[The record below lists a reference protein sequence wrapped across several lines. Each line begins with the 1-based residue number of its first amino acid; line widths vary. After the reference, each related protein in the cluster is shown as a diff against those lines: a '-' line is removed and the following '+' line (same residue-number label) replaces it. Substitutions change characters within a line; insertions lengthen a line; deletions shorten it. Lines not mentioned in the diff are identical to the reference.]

1 MAMKWGLIGAS
12 AIAGGR
18 MIGAFRGNGDEVVA
32 VQSSGQSHAD
42 QFAAQNDIAFATTR
56 IEDLLAQPGLDAVYI
71 SSTNEKHFPQ
81 AMAAIAAGK
90 HVLCEKPL
98 AMSVADA
105 VTMVRAAEA
114 AGVTFATNH
123 HLRNAASHRAIR
135 DLLKDGA
142 IGEVLSARVFHAVN
156 LPQALQ
162 GWRVDNAGAGGGV
175 ILDIV
180 VHDADTVRFHLDENP
195 VDVVA
200 MTTAHRMG
208 QGVEDSVMSVW
219 SMPSGVQVQAHESF
233 THAHAGTGIEF
244 HGTEGSIF
252 ARDVMTQRPIGEITI
267 RRGLEYTPVS
277 FEAED
282 LYARSVR
289 LFGQAAAG
297 QGRPAADGRDG
308 VASLA
313 VAAAVAGAAAS
324 GQRTAVNYGGL
335 L

>member
-1 MAMKWGLIGAS
+1 
-12 AIAGGR
+12 
-18 MIGAFRGNGDEVVA
+18 
-32 VQSSGQSHAD
+32 
-42 QFAAQNDIAFATTR
+42 
-56 IEDLLAQPGLDAVYI
+56 
-71 SSTNEKHFPQ
+71 
-81 AMAAIAAGK
+81 MAAIAAGK

-219 SMPSGVQVQAHESF
+219 SMPSGVQVQAHECF

-244 HGTEGSIF
+244 HGTTGSIF
-252 ARDVMTQRPIGEITI
+252 ARDVMTQRPIGEILI
-267 RRGLEYTPVS
+267 RRGLEYSAVT
-277 FEAED
+277 FEPED

-297 QGRPAADGRDG
+297 QGLPSADGLDG

-313 VAAAVAGAAAS
+313 VADAVAEAART
-324 GQRTAVNYGGL
+324 GMRTAVNYGGL

>member
-1 MAMKWGLIGAS
+1 MKWGLIGAS

-98 AMSVADA
+98 AMGVADA

-180 VHDADTVRFHLDENP
+180 VHDADTLRFHLDESP
-195 VDVVA
+195 AEVVA
-200 MTTAHRMG
+200 MASTGRLGH
-208 QGVEDSVMSVW
+208 GVEDSVMSVW
-219 SMPSGVQVQAHESF
+219 TMPSGVQVQTHESF

-244 HGTEGSIF
+244 YGTEGSIF
-252 ARDVMTQRPIGEITI
+252 ARGVMTQNPGGEVLLRKGDEVTPIA
-267 RRGLEYTPVS
+267 
-277 FEAED
+277 FEQED
-282 LYARSVR
+282 LYLRGTRA
-289 LFGQAAAG
+289 FGEAVAG
-297 QGRPAADGRDG
+297 KGRPAADGRDG
-308 VASLA
+308 IASLA
-313 VAAAVAGAAAS
+313 VALAVAEAAQS
-324 GQRTAVNYGGL
+324 GQRTAVDYGDQ
-335 L
+335 